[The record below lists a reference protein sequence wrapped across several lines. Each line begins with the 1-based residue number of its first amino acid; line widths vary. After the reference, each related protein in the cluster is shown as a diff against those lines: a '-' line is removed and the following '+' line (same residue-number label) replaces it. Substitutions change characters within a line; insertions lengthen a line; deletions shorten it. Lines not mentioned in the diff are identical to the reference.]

1 MYSST
6 VILCCKRHTFNW
18 TGLFFLLPIHISC
31 RLYLWKAIQRI
42 GKQKKTKNDF
52 LQNFLWCK
60 MKRKKN
66 TLHRN
71 RKQQISMH
79 PLENKCNY
87 CMVTFSTLIASFF
100 QLSFSGFSMS
110 TLSHL
115 KYIFTFYFYFPVFWF
130 FSIFLFDFFL
140 LSFFFCCNF
149 LYIHFFCPG
158 FWFNVLFLL
167 SVSTEWNKC
176 TRI

>member
-18 TGLFFLLPIHISC
+18 TGLFFFYPFTFLVVSTSEKRSNELENKRKLKTIFFKIFC
-31 RLYLWKAIQRI
+31 DAKWR
-42 GKQKKTKNDF
+42 TKNP
-52 LQNFLWCK
+52 
-60 MKRKKN
+60 
-66 TLHRN
+66 LHRN

-130 FSIFLFDFFL
+130 FCDFFLFDFFFAL
-140 LSFFFCCNF
+140 IFFCCNF

-158 FWFNVLFLL
+158 FLVQCVVFAF
-167 SVSTEWNKC
+167 SFDRMK
-176 TRI
+176 